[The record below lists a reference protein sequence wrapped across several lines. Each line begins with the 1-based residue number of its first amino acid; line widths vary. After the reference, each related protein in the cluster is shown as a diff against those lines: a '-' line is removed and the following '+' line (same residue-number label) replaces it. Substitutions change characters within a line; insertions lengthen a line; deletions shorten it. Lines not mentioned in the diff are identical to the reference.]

1 MFSQWKSALFGA
13 SLLVFSSPFALAQTT
28 AEEQQALDKT
38 YNELALFG
46 QVFDHIRENYVEQ
59 VSDEELIKAAID
71 GMLRSLDPH
80 SNFLTGEEAQ
90 DMMDQTSGTY
100 GGLGIQVSQ
109 DENGMVLV
117 IAPFDDTPAAKAGI
131 EPGDR
136 ISHVDN
142 EPTMGESL
150 DKATEKMKGE
160 PGTDVVLTIMREGVE
175 PFDVTVTRDIIRP
188 DPVRWRLEGK
198 NGYIR
203 LAAFNQRSTE
213 VLIEAVNDL
222 NKQAEEQGFEIN
234 GFVLDLRSNPGGL
247 LDQAVSIV
255 DSFVDEGEIVSI
267 RGRDANEGERFTA
280 TEGDVTDG
288 KPLIVL
294 INAGSASAS
303 EIVAGALQDLERAM
317 ILGERSF
324 GKGSVQT
331 VGQVSAD
338 GDLVRM
344 TTARYFTPSGRS
356 IQGEGIHPDIEVKP
370 AKIEVVERE
379 IIREGDIPGAL
390 TNPGT
395 GVPRDNVTPA
405 EEQPTTEETPPATT
419 EQPASDE
426 TSSTDDESKKGL
438 ADTIKDAL
446 KNTKEKEDEKSKGN
460 KVADEVVQKEIEA
473 AEKDNQL
480 QRALDLL
487 DAISVYENFKNK
499 QQ

>member
-1 MFSQWKSALFGA
+1 MLSPWKSALFGA
-13 SLLVFSSPFALAQTT
+13 SLLIFSSPVALAQTT
-28 AEEQQALDKT
+28 AEEQQELDKT

-109 DENGMVLV
+109 DDNGMVLV

-136 ISHVDN
+136 ISHVDK

-160 PGTDVVLTIMREGVE
+160 PGTDVILTIMREGVE

-222 NKQAEEQGFEIN
+222 NKQAEEKDFEIN

-255 DSFVDEGEIVSI
+255 DSFVNEGEIVSI

-288 KPLIVL
+288 KPIIVL

-331 VGQVSAD
+331 VGQVSQD

-395 GVPRDNVTPA
+395 GVPRDNIAA
-405 EEQPTTEETPPATT
+405 EEPSPEEATDTDIT

-426 TSSTDDESKKGL
+426 TSANDDAGKKGL

-446 KNTKEKEDEKSKGN
+446 KNTKEKAQGN
-460 KVADEVVQKEIEA
+460 KVADEVIQKEIEA

-499 QQ
+499 Q